1 MGLLEIKNLYKD
13 FNQLQVLTK
22 IDLSI
27 KENECHSIIGPN
39 GAGKSTLFNVITG
52 RYKPSRGKIF
62 FDGEE
67 ITGLSPYKILRKGVA
82 RSFQII
88 NIFPKMTVYQ
98 NIRNAILSKEGLRL
112 NPFLQVDKMEEIRQK
127 TIHFMGLLQLNELRD
142 VPAGEL
148 SYGYQKALEFGI
160 ALATDPKL
168 ILLDEPTAGMTK
180 EETKRAVALLK
191 NTTKG
196 KTLVVVE
203 HDMEVVF
210 SISDRISVLYYGEII
225 ATGTPE
231 EIRKDKRVREAYLGA
246 KADA

>member
-1 MGLLEIKNLYKD
+1 MNLLEIKNLYKD
-13 FNQLQVLTK
+13 FDQLQVLKK

-27 KENECHSIIGPN
+27 KEKECHSIIGPN

-52 RYKPSRGKIF
+52 RYKPSQGKIF

-67 ITGLSPYKILRKGVA
+67 ITGLSPHKILRKGLA

-112 NPFLQVDKMEEIRQK
+112 NPFPKLDKMDEIRQE
-127 TIHFMGLLQLNELRD
+127 TLHFLGLLQLTELTD
-142 VPAGEL
+142 LPAGEL

-160 ALATDPKL
+160 ALATNPKL

-180 EETKRAVALLK
+180 EETKRTVALLK
-191 NTTKG
+191 NITKG

-225 ATGTPE
+225 ATGTPA

>member
-1 MGLLEIKNLYKD
+1 MNLLKIKNLYKD
-13 FNQLQVLTK
+13 FDQLQVLRK

-27 KENECHSIIGPN
+27 EEKECHSIIGPN

-52 RYKPSRGKIF
+52 RYKPSEGKIF

-67 ITGLSPYKILRKGVA
+67 ITGLSPYKILRKGLA
-82 RSFQII
+82 RSFQIV

-98 NIRNAILSKEGLRL
+98 NIRNAILSREGLRL
-112 NPFLQVDKMEEIRQK
+112 NPFHKLDRMDEIRQK
-127 TIHFMGLLQLNELRD
+127 TLHCLGLLQLNELMNL
-142 VPAGEL
+142 PAGEL

-160 ALATDPKL
+160 ALATNPKL

-180 EETKRAVALLK
+180 EETKRTVALLK
-191 NTTKG
+191 SITRG

-231 EIRKDKRVREAYLGA
+231 EIRKDKRVREAYLGV